1 MNKKSVLTI
10 TEVITMYADNH
21 CHLHEYEDLLEVLLR
36 AKAANV
42 KYIIGVSMD
51 ISSFYKTTEIAKKY
65 DNVIPAVG
73 IHPWNASKCKQDVE
87 KVRELLPEKGIMGEI
102 GLDHHFVENKEEWDP
117 QLTVFETLLRI
128 AEEKEASVIIHS
140 KGAESETLNI
150 LETFNIKNVIL
161 HWYQGPENLLPRI
174 IDDGYFMSFTPA
186 LHYSPKLQ
194 NFVKRI
200 DTSRILTESDG
211 PVTYRKKRGEPAN
224 VVELV
229 EKIAELKSQDKEE
242 TQKVIFNNFK
252 EIFC

>member
-1 MNKKSVLTI
+1 
-10 TEVITMYADNH
+10 MYTDDH
-21 CHLHEYEDLLEVLLR
+21 CHLHEYEDLSEVLLR

-42 KYIIGVSMD
+42 EYIIGVSMD
-51 ISSFYKTTEIAKKY
+51 ISSFYKTTEIAKQY

-73 IHPWNASKCKQDVE
+73 IHPWNASKCKQDVN
-87 KVRELLPEKGIMGEI
+87 KVRELLSYKGVMGEI
-102 GLDHHFVENKEEWDP
+102 GLDHHFIKNEEEWEP
-117 QLTVFETLLRI
+117 QFTVFESLLSI

-150 LETFNIKNVIL
+150 LETFNIKYVIL

-174 IDDGYFMSFTPA
+174 IDNGYFMSFTPA

-200 DTSRILTESDG
+200 NTSRILTESDG
-211 PVTYRKKRGEPAN
+211 PVTYGKKRGEPAN

-229 EKIAELKSQDKEE
+229 EKIAQVKNQDKEDI
-242 TQKVIFNNFK
+242 QKAIFNNFK
-252 EIFC
+252 EVFRHLSS